1 MSIVGVEPF
10 YNRKGLLQNESFA
23 AGLFLC
29 YGAVLGYLSGA
40 RIANWCYLG
49 YSKTD
54 REDSH
59 GLPVEFFV
67 TFIRYATFFSE

>member
-1 MSIVGVEPF
+1 M
-10 YNRKGLLQNESFA
+10 GLLQNERFA

-49 YSKTD
+49 YSKAD

-67 TFIRYATFFSE
+67 TFIR